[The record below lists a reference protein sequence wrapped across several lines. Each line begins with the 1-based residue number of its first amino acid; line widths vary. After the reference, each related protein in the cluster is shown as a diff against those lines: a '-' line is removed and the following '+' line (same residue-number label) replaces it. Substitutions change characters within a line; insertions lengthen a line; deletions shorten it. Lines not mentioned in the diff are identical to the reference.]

1 MTIAAS
7 STKSAGPK
15 TRKSA
20 STKAKA
26 SSSAAQLLV
35 AGLDLGTN
43 STCVLAASAG
53 RTKPE
58 FDDVLP
64 TLCGYV
70 KEGIVTGVLPDDRE
84 VFFGEEALA
93 HRLHLRLVQPLE
105 DGIVDDVSAGR
116 DFCQHLRTRIDPE
129 SESEVRAV
137 IGVPANAD
145 TDARRKVAEVAT
157 GSFEAILLI
166 PEPFLAALGVREEQK
181 LGKGNYI
188 DPVNNSLFIDIGAGT
203 TDLCLI
209 QGYYPTQNDQ
219 ISVPFAGDTVDGM
232 LSESIFKS
240 FPDTHLSMLKIREI
254 KEQHSYCGALDGP
267 KHVKVIVGGKPR
279 QLEVSEHILDAC
291 NALVETVHTKII
303 EIVSRISSDSVEE
316 TLQNIIV
323 TGGGSQIQNI
333 DKVLEQMLTE
343 DGYESPKVRTVGSNY
358 KELVARGAFKA
369 AQQAKPNQWQ
379 HLVG

>member
-1 MTIAAS
+1 MTVAKA
-7 STKSAGPK
+7 KAGPA

-20 STKAKA
+20 KST
-26 SSSAAQLLV
+26 SNAAQLTI

-43 STCVLAASAG
+43 STCLLAGPAG
-53 RTKPE
+53 SSKPDFNE
-58 FDDVLP
+58 VLP

-70 KEGIVTGVLPDDRE
+70 KEGIVSGVLPDERE
-84 VFFGEEALA
+84 VYFGDEALA

-105 DGIVDDVSAGR
+105 DGIVDDLPSGR
-116 DFCQHLRTRIDPE
+116 DFCAHLRTLLDPE
-129 SESEVRAV
+129 RDNEVRVV

-145 TDARRKVAEVAT
+145 AEARRKVAEAAT

-181 LGKGNYI
+181 IGKGNYI

-254 KEQHSYCGALDGP
+254 KEQNSFCGQLTGP
-267 KHVKVIVGGKPR
+267 VHVKVIVGGKPR
-279 QLEVSEHILDAC
+279 QLEVAEHILDAC

-303 EIVSRISSDSVEE
+303 EIISRISSDSVEE
-316 TLQNIIV
+316 TLQNIII
-323 TGGGSQIQNI
+323 TGGGSQVQNI
-333 DKVLEQMLTE
+333 DKVLEQMLAA
-343 DGYESPKVRTVGSNY
+343 DGYESPKVRTVGANF

-369 AQQAKPNQWQ
+369 AQQARPNQWQ